1 MPSAA
6 SKRNKKKR
14 EEQQQ
19 NPTQRAPAPI
29 SEETGATS
37 AETSLER
44 RQSGAGALSS
54 PVGIAP
60 PHLRTNQVFPGS
72 GGTQCQL
79 TVNHV
84 RMKLPKGKIYQY
96 NLKIEPPWKREFKKS
111 DKDIYQIV
119 IARWRQRC
127 PVPKQSPYSWVY
139 NGDKTLY
146 CTKPYKD
153 IPDCE
158 LKVTINGEELEFKVH
173 DVKMD
178 SIINID
184 QDMVKPYYINF

>member
-6 SKRNKKKR
+6 SKRNKKRR

-19 NPTQRAPAPI
+19 NPSQKAHPTPSDDAA
-29 SEETGATS
+29 ATS
-37 AETSLER
+37 ADTSLSR
-44 RQSGAGALSS
+44 RKSEATAFSS

-60 PHLRTNQVFPGS
+60 PHLRTNKVFPGS
-72 GGTQCQL
+72 GGTPCKL

-96 NLKIEPPWKREFKKS
+96 NLKIEPPWKREFKKT
-111 DKDIYQIV
+111 DKDIYQLV
-119 IARWRQRC
+119 INKWRQVC
-127 PVPKQSPYSWVY
+127 PVTKQSPYSWVY

-158 LKVTINGEELEFKVH
+158 LKITINDEELEFKVH
-173 DVKMD
+173 DV
-178 SIINID
+178 
-184 QDMVKPYYINF
+184 

>member
-44 RQSGAGALSS
+44 RQSGARALSS

-184 QDMVKPYYINF
+184 QDMVKT